1 VKQFANSEFA
11 RLSHERFSP
20 ADLPILKSIRK
31 LLDRAIRE
39 DFLFLTLAANIV
51 FPHSTTFPL
60 PTSIQ
65 NPLSYMFYLCSN
77 VNMPDSPSPTPPALL
92 LADEGL
98 LAFTPVPLDRR
109 RANGWTA
116 AQQERFILALHV
128 MGSVGQAAKAVGMS
142 RQSAYNLREREGAE
156 SFAKSWDAAIDMG
169 RARQFDLAMERAIHG
184 VTTVRV
190 LRGGSV
196 TVNGGPDMR
205 ILQSALRSEDS
216 RTGRTPLP

>member
-1 VKQFANSEFA
+1 M
-11 RLSHERFSP
+11 
-20 ADLPILKSIRK
+20 
-31 LLDRAIRE
+31 
-39 DFLFLTLAANIV
+39 T
-51 FPHSTTFPL
+51 
-60 PTSIQ
+60 
-65 NPLSYMFYLCSN
+65 
-77 VNMPDSPSPTPPALL
+77 DSPSPTPPALP
-92 LADEGL
+92 LADEDL

-109 RANGWTA
+109 RSDGWTA

-142 RQSAYNLREREGAE
+142 RQSAYNLRERAGAE

-169 RARQFDLAMERAIHG
+169 RQRQFDLAMERAIHG

-205 ILQSALRSEDS
+205 ILRSALRSEDERWS
-216 RTGRTPLP
+216 RDTRESSPSTCDGEVDRPGISTGETEGPLPFHAPPPAVASRNARHLPIASRWGG